1 MNTQH
6 YSLFQ
11 ITECLLWRNTPL
23 IKDVFRPASYTVD
36 HSLLCIQAY
45 AILRLRTCGLCDLE
59 ISHTW
64 FMQSQDSTHV
74 LCNSE
79 IACAILGFRECA
91 TQSRDCTNSQMV
103 WNILSAILIRLNAC
117 AFGLGANLCSGF
129 FLDKYMSM
137 TVHMVTSIFLFPM
150 S

>member
-11 ITECLLWRNTPL
+11 ITECLLWRKTPL

-36 HSLLCIQAY
+36 YSLSGVQAH

-59 ISHTW
+59 IAHTW
-64 FMQSQDSTHV
+64 FMQSQIPHT

-79 IACAILGFRECA
+79 IACAILGF
-91 TQSRDCTNSQMV
+91 QDCTNSQMV
-103 WNILSAILIRLNAC
+103 RNILSAMLIRLNAC